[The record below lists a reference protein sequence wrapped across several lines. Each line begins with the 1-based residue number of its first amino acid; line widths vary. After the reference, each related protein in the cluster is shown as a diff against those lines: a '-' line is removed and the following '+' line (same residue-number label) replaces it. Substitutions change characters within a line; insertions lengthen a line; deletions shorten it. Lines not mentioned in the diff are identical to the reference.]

1 MEILTEA
8 LATAEPR
15 EAIVPRG
22 LGAHREQLRVRDI
35 MGREIVTA
43 SSDDTVFAAAKRM
56 SENNISCVVITEEE
70 KVIGILTDKDI
81 LKGIAANDTD
91 FRRLQ
96 ISQRMSSPVEAV
108 SPDERVMVAGRM
120 MEAKGIK
127 RLPVVEAGALVG
139 IITQTDVMRGLIS
152 ISPLNAVSD
161 VMSTK
166 VTTIETGATAAEAA
180 RVMAANGISCLVAI
194 HRQEVAGIV
203 TEKDLLRRI
212 VALHKDPATTQ
223 VVDIMSFPI
232 AAIPP
237 TYSVLS
243 AGKKMDTM
251 RLHRLVVMD
260 RDRKVCGIITQTD
273 IMQAVRRE
281 NERIEQLGWPLDAEL
296 DALMRH
302 AMNDPERLRDLL
314 RRMPDA
320 PAATNPPGAVGQ

>member
-1 MEILTEA
+1 MDILAEA
-8 LATAEPR
+8 PATREHR
-15 EAIVPRG
+15 EATVPPG
-22 LGAHREQLRVRDI
+22 LGAHREQLRVSDI

-43 SSDDTVFAAAKRM
+43 SSDDTVFAAARRM
-56 SENNISCVVITEEE
+56 SENNISCVVVTEEE

-81 LKGIAANDTD
+81 LKGIAAADTD
-91 FRRLQ
+91 FRRLE
-96 ISQRMSSPVEAV
+96 IAQRMSSPVAVV
-108 SPDERVMVAGRM
+108 SPDERVMVAGRT
-120 MEAKGIK
+120 MEARGIK
-127 RLPVVEAGALVG
+127 RLPVVDAGALVG
-139 IITQTDVMRGLIS
+139 IITQTDVIRGLIS

-166 VTTIETGATAAEAA
+166 VATIETGATATEAA

-232 AAIPP
+232 VAIPP

-243 AGKKMDTM
+243 AGRRMDTM

-260 RDRKVCGIITQTD
+260 RTRKVCGIITQTD

-281 NERIEQLGWPLDAEL
+281 NERIEQLHRLVDAEL
-296 DALMRH
+296 DALMRY
-302 AMNDPERLRDLL
+302 AMNEPQRLRDLL
-314 RRMPDA
+314 RRMANA
-320 PAATNPPGAVGQ
+320 PAKTDRQDGV